1 MRRLSSLLL
10 ATCLALAV
18 GLVVASCGGKG
29 DGGGGGGDGATP
41 AAAVEIAGAKL
52 VPASAA
58 VFVSV
63 DTDFDS
69 DQWQAAEALINRFPG
84 GADAFQSIFEAAGRE
99 GLDLETDIKPAFGP
113 ETDIAILD
121 LSGDLQSTEN
131 APLVL
136 LTKPKDAAKFE
147 ALLARGEDQ
156 AVFEVVEDG
165 WYLVADNQAIIDQFR
180 ADAGTAPLA
189 DDAAYKAATE
199 SLSGGSFAR
208 LYVNGA
214 TVTQAFTEQL
224 GAQLGDNPLLG
235 GLNPATGSAK
245 LISAAVSLSATD
257 QGVRVEGNVKT
268 EGAPAVL
275 NYAAELPTLAPSGAI
290 VFASFSNLRSGLEQL
305 LDLVSKQEPDFAQQ
319 LGQLELALGLSVQND
334 VLPLFEGEEAL
345 SVRAGAP
352 IPEITL
358 FLSPPDPQKGVAV
371 LDQMASL
378 GALAGAGSEGGSSF
392 SATSIDIGGVPAKK
406 LDFGESFSLYYAVV
420 GKNLVLTTAESGI
433 AGLAG
438 EASHLV
444 DDPLFQEAKQAAG
457 LPDESLGFVY
467 VNVQEALTLVQ
478 GLGSLQDLGSGILGT
493 GTSGSDVV
501 SPDALDP
508 ETLANLRPIRYLL
521 VSASGG
527 DNVTT
532 FSGFVGIE

>member
-1 MRRLSSLLL
+1 MRRLTPLRL
-10 ATCLALAV
+10 AAVGLALAV
-18 GLVVASCGGKG
+18 GLVAASCGGT
-29 DGGGGGGDGATP
+29 DGGGGGGEGA

-52 VPASAA
+52 VPASTA
-58 VFVSV
+58 VFISV
-63 DTDFDS
+63 DTDFES

-84 GADAFQSIFEAAGRE
+84 GADAFQSLFKAAGRE

-113 ETDIAILD
+113 ETDVAILD
-121 LSGDLQSTEN
+121 LSGDLQSTGN

-136 LTKPKDAAKFE
+136 LTQPKDAAKFE

-156 AVFEVVEDG
+156 AVFEVAEDG

-199 SLSGGSFAR
+199 SLSGDSFAT

-214 TVTQAFTEQL
+214 SVTKAFSEQL

-235 GLNPATGSAK
+235 SLNPAAGSAK

-257 QGVRVEGNVKT
+257 QGVKVEGKVKT
-268 EGAPAVL
+268 EGAPAVQ
-275 NYAAELPTLAPSGAI
+275 NYTAELPALAPSGAI
-290 VFASFSNLRSGLEQL
+290 VFASFSNLRSGLEQF

-334 VLPLFEGEEAL
+334 VLPLFEGEEAF

-358 FLSPPDPQKGVAV
+358 LLSPADPQKGLAT
-371 LDQMASL
+371 LDQLASL
-378 GALAGAGSEGGSSF
+378 GALAGAGSGGGPSF
-392 SATSIDIGGVPAKK
+392 SATSVDIGGIPAKK
-406 LDFGESFSLYYAVV
+406 LDLGESFSLYYAVV

-438 EASHLV
+438 DASHLV

-478 GLGSLQDLGSGILGT
+478 GLGSLRDLGSGILGT

-501 SPDALDP
+501 SPDVLDP
-508 ETLANLRPIRYLL
+508 ATLANLAPIQYLL

-527 DNVTT
+527 DNETT
-532 FSGFVGIE
+532 FSGFVGIK